1 MSKFRYIV
9 FPEHVYVF
17 DYDDVTYEVKGS
29 QIIEIIKDHL
39 NITDGTHSNNDN
51 HQTK

>member
-1 MSKFRYIV
+1 MV

-17 DYDDVTYEVKGS
+17 NFDDVTYEVKGS

-39 NITDGTHSNNDN
+39 NITDDTHNNNDT